1 MKKETEWKIAD
12 WIAGFAHRLLLIA
25 CRLDNRGF
33 TEDLHNHYSVECH
46 RQDPVTIHAQR
57 SPQERPTDAV

>member
-1 MKKETEWKIAD
+1 MRIDCTHPRANHQHGTPL
-12 WIAGFAHRLLLIA
+12 AAHRLLLIA

-46 RQDPVTIHAQR
+46 RQNPVNVHAQR
-57 SPQERPTDAV
+57 SPQEA